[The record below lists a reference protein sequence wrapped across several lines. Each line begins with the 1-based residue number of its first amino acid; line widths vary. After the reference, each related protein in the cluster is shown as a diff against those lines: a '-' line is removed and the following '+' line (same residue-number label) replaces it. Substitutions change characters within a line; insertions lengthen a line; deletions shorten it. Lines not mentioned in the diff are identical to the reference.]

1 MSHLMGAAVPDEPA
15 ELDGSFCWWDHD
27 GEPLQPSP
35 VRPATPYPGPAG
47 PEPSSAGG
55 AGGEGPLASAAPA
68 LRARQG
74 TGGVAGSDQGLGLG
88 SMLRQGPG
96 GAQARGLQRARD

>member
-35 VRPATPYPGPAG
+35 VRPATPDPAAK
-47 PEPSSAGG
+47 PSAAGG
-55 AGGEGPLASAAPA
+55 AGAEEPLAPSTPA
-68 LRARQG
+68 LQARQG
-74 TGGVAGSDQGLGLG
+74 AGGVAGSDQGLALG

-96 GAQARGLQRARD
+96 GVAGAGSSAGRGSVR